1 MRAVAIFNAG
11 PFRDMSDGLY
21 DYLGGD
27 NDTVFARAL
36 GLRADQVIEVRVRAG
51 EGPPEIAGI
60 AAVVVTGSVDMVTDR
75 HPWAERTAAWIAA
88 HRNQVP
94 MLGVCFGNQLIAH
107 ALGGRVEWTPE
118 GPEYGTAR
126 IETLPAATSDPLF
139 RGIETRFAA
148 QAAHSQRVAELPKG
162 GVQLAENAYGLQA
175 GRYGDL
181 AWGVQFHPEFDRGL
195 MEVLFSSYHQELG
208 RIGVDVAAARA
219 GLAETPVAMR
229 VLQNFAALVRAR
241 EAVLA

>member
-1 MRAVAIFNAG
+1 MRPVAIFNAG
-11 PFRDMSDGLY
+11 PFRDMSDGLH

-27 NDTVFARAL
+27 NDAVFARSL
-36 GLRADQVIEVRVRAG
+36 GLRADQVIEVRVRDG
-51 EGPPEIAGI
+51 EVPPEIAGI

-88 HRNQVP
+88 HRSQVP

-126 IETLPAATSDPLF
+126 IETLPAAAGDKLLEGVGKSF
-139 RGIETRFAA
+139 MA

-162 GVQLAENAYGLQA
+162 GIRLAENGYGVQA
-175 GRYGDL
+175 ARYGERI
-181 AWGVQFHPEFDRGL
+181 WGLQFHPEFDAGFMR
-195 MEVLFSSYHQELG
+195 VLFDSYAKELG
-208 RIGVDVAAARA
+208 GIGVDVAAARA
-219 GLAETPVAMR
+219 GLADTPLAAR
-229 VLQNFAALVRAR
+229 VLRNFAAIVREQEPVVA
-241 EAVLA
+241 